1 MSERRGGL
9 FALGFACLLLLARA
23 ALATPLTLAV
33 ARTPLSLP
41 LYVAEAEGYFADAGL
56 ATKLVDCS
64 GGHLCLKLL
73 LDGGAE
79 LATAS
84 DSVAMFRSF
93 ERDDFVILATFVT
106 SSNDVKLVGRKDAGI
121 ARPAQLA
128 GRRVGVVRGASSQFF
143 LDSYLLLH
151 GVDPRSLQLVSL
163 QPDEMVQALAAGKVD
178 AISAWEPSAFAAVAA
193 LGGKATVLPPSGV
206 YALSFNLTAPRRLA
220 AARRDEFARLLG
232 AVQRAEALI
241 EREPAR
247 AQAILRARLGVDQRF
262 VDWVWPGLEFRLG
275 LDQALLKTLESEARW
290 ALREGHVPRAPM
302 PDYLR
307 FIDPAPLAGANP
319 TAVGLAR

>member
-1 MSERRGGL
+1 
-9 FALGFACLLLLARA
+9 
-23 ALATPLTLAV
+23 
-33 ARTPLSLP
+33 
-41 LYVAEAEGYFADAGL
+41 
-56 ATKLVDCS
+56 
-64 GGHLCLKLL
+64 
-73 LDGGAE
+73 
-79 LATAS
+79 
-84 DSVAMFRSF
+84 
-93 ERDDFVILATFVT
+93 
-106 SSNDVKLVGRKDAGI
+106 
-121 ARPAQLA
+121 
-128 GRRVGVVRGASSQFF
+128 
-143 LDSYLLLH
+143 
-151 GVDPRSLQLVSL
+151 
-163 QPDEMVQALAAGKVD
+163 
-178 AISAWEPSAFAAVAA
+178 
-193 LGGKATVLPPSGV
+193 V

-232 AVQRAEALI
+232 ALQRAEALI